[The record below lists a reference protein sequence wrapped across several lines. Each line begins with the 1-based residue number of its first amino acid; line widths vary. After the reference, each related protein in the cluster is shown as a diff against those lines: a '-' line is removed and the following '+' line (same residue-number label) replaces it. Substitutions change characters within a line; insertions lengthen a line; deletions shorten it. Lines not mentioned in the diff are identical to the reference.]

1 VGQEFLVEISDGG
14 SESSGETGAMAT
26 QAAVSGSRWRALG
39 ALLRPDVWRWV
50 GLGVLVAIGSALT
63 IAGPLVV
70 RRIVDTATEGTTTAE
85 LARLALV
92 FLAIAAAA
100 QLIAVIVAWLAT
112 VAAWRTTNDLRLTM
126 TRHVLGL
133 DHEFHRTHTPG
144 ELIQRVDGDIT
155 SVSDFLSQVVTK
167 AAGAAMLVGGM
178 VVVLGVID
186 WRLGLGMAVYVAV
199 ALAVIVRTRHRA
211 VAESSDEMGALG
223 RLHGG
228 IEERLT
234 AAEDL
239 RANGAADHVAWR
251 FVEDSEGAL
260 VSAVRRER
268 AFLIMWWFVQSAVAA
283 GWVVALVLGAVL
295 YGAGT
300 ITLGTAFLLFQFV
313 LLVARPLEEVVH
325 ELETVQ
331 KANGAMVRV
340 ADLLAIRPNVLDDG
354 DTSPPAGP
362 LSVAAIGVSFD
373 YGDDRAVLA
382 DVDLH
387 IAAGRSVGI
396 VGRTGSGKTTFS
408 RLVLRLVEP
417 ARGRVELGGV
427 PIADIPLVEL
437 RRRVA
442 LVPQEV
448 ELFAG
453 TVRDNVTLFDDD
465 PSDDAVIDALQRVGL
480 GALADGG
487 IDRQLGAAG
496 AGLSA
501 GEAQLLALARVWLRD
516 PDIVVLDEATARVDP
531 ETERRLEAAVVEL
544 MRGRTTLVIAHRLST
559 LRSVDEIIVFDHGRV
574 VEHGDRSDLVGDDDS
589 RFARLLALALDSE
602 TPRAEVTP

>member
-1 VGQEFLVEISDGG
+1 V
-14 SESSGETGAMAT
+14 TT
-26 QAAVSGSRWRALG
+26 QTGSRWRALG
-39 ALLRPDVWRWV
+39 ALLRPDAWRWA
-50 GLGVLVAIGSALT
+50 GLGALVAMASALT

-70 RRIVDTATEGTTTAE
+70 RRIVDDASAGATTGEIT
-85 LARLALV
+85 RLAVV
-92 FLAIAAAA
+92 FLAIAATA
-100 QLIAVIVAWLAT
+100 QLLGVVVAWVAT

-155 SVSDFLSQVVTK
+155 SVSEFLGQVVTK

-178 VVVLGVID
+178 VIVLSVID
-186 WRLGLGMAVYVAV
+186 WRLGLGMAVYVAF
-199 ALAVIVRTRHRA
+199 ALAVIVATRHRA
-211 VAESSDEMGALG
+211 ISESSDEMGALG
-223 RLHGG
+223 RLYGG

-268 AFLIMWWFVQSAVAA
+268 AFLVMWWFVQGAVAA
-283 GWVVALVLGAVL
+283 GWVFALVVGALL
-295 YGAGT
+295 YDRGT
-300 ITLGTAFLLFQFV
+300 ISLGTAFLLFQFV

-340 ADLLAIRPNVLDDG
+340 AELMAVEPKVLDEG
-354 DTSPPAGP
+354 MTSPPAGP
-362 LSVAAIGVSFD
+362 LAVTAAAVQFD
-373 YGDDRAVLA
+373 YGDDRPVLR
-382 DVDLH
+382 DVDIR

-417 ARGRVELGGV
+417 TSGHVALNGV
-427 PIADIPLVEL
+427 PIAEIPVSEL

-453 TVRDNVTLFDDD
+453 TLRDNVTLFDDGR
-465 PSDDAVIDALQRVGL
+465 SDAEVVDALERAGL
-480 GALADGG
+480 GVLAAAG
-487 IDRQLGAAG
+487 IDRRLGAGG

-516 PDIVVLDEATARVDP
+516 PDLVVLDEATARVDP
-531 ETERRLEAAVVEL
+531 DTERRLEAAVVEL

-559 LRSVDEIIVFDHGRV
+559 LQSVDEIVVFDDGRI
-574 VEHGDRSDLVGDDDS
+574 VEHGDRVDLVGDDAS
-589 RFARLLALALDSE
+589 RFARLLAIAHDE
-602 TPRAEVTP
+602 TPERATEVTS

>member
-1 VGQEFLVEISDGG
+1 M
-14 SESSGETGAMAT
+14 TT
-26 QAAVSGSRWRALG
+26 QAGVTGSRWRALG

-50 GLGVLVAIGSALT
+50 GLGALVAIGSALT

-70 RRIVDTATEGTTTAE
+70 RRVVDTAADGTTAGEIT
-85 LARLALV
+85 RLALV
-92 FLAIAAAA
+92 FLAIAAGA
-100 QLIAVIVAWLAT
+100 QFIAVVVAWLAT

-167 AAGAAMLVGGM
+167 AAGAAMLVSGM

-186 WRLGLGMAVYVAV
+186 WRLGLGMAVYVGL

-211 VAESSDEMGALG
+211 VSESSDEMGALG
-223 RLHGG
+223 RLYGG

-239 RANGAADHVAWR
+239 RSNGAADHVAWR

-268 AFLIMWWFVQSAVAA
+268 AFLAMWWFVQGAVAA
-283 GWVVALVLGAVL
+283 GWVLSLVLGAALVA
-295 YGAGT
+295 AGT
-300 ITLGTAFLLFQFV
+300 ITIGTAFLLFQFV

-340 ADLLAIRPNVLDDG
+340 ADLLAIRPNVIDDG
-354 DTSPPAGP
+354 TTSPAPGP
-362 LSVAAIGVSFD
+362 LSITATDVDFD
-373 YGDDRAVLA
+373 YGDDRPVLA
-382 DVDLH
+382 AVDLH
-387 IAAGRSVGI
+387 IGAGRSVGI

-417 ARGRVELGGV
+417 TGGQLSLGDV
-427 PIADIPLVEL
+427 PVADIPLVEL
-437 RRRVA
+437 RHRVA

-453 TVRDNVTLFDDD
+453 TLRDNVTLFDDEATD
-465 PSDDAVIDALQRVGL
+465 AAVIDALERVGL
-480 GALADGG
+480 GALAAGG
-487 IDRQLGAAG
+487 IERELGAAG

-531 ETERRLEAAVVEL
+531 ETERRLEAAIVEL

-559 LRSVDEIIVFDHGRV
+559 LRSVDQIVVFDHGRV
-574 VEHGDRSDLVGDDDS
+574 VEHGDRTDLVGDDDS

-602 TPRAEVTP
+602 SDEADAIDATTRSEVTS

>member
-1 VGQEFLVEISDGG
+1 M
-14 SESSGETGAMAT
+14 TT
-26 QAAVSGSRWRALG
+26 QTGSRWRALG
-39 ALLRPDVWRWV
+39 ALLRPDAWRWA
-50 GLGVLVAIGSALT
+50 GLGALVAMASALT

-70 RRIVDTATEGTTTAE
+70 RRIVDDASAGATTGEIT
-85 LARLALV
+85 RLAVV
-92 FLAIAAAA
+92 FLAIAATA
-100 QLIAVIVAWLAT
+100 QLLGVVVAWVAT

-155 SVSDFLSQVVTK
+155 SVSEFLGQVVTK

-178 VVVLGVID
+178 VIVLSVID
-186 WRLGLGMAVYVAV
+186 WRLGLGMAVYVAF
-199 ALAVIVRTRHRA
+199 ALAVIVATRHRA
-211 VAESSDEMGALG
+211 ISESSDEMGALG
-223 RLHGG
+223 RLYGG

-268 AFLIMWWFVQSAVAA
+268 AFLVMWWFVQGAVAA
-283 GWVVALVLGAVL
+283 GWVFALVVGALL
-295 YGAGT
+295 YDRGT
-300 ITLGTAFLLFQFV
+300 ISLGTAFLLFQFV

-340 ADLLAIRPNVLDDG
+340 AELMAVEPKVLDEG
-354 DTSPPAGP
+354 TTSPPAGP
-362 LSVAAIGVSFD
+362 LAVTAAAVQFD
-373 YGDDRAVLA
+373 YGDDRPVLR
-382 DVDLH
+382 DVDIR

-417 ARGRVELGGV
+417 TSGHVALNGV
-427 PIADIPLVEL
+427 PIAEIPVSEL

-453 TVRDNVTLFDDD
+453 TLRDNVTLFDDGR
-465 PSDDAVIDALQRVGL
+465 SDAEVVDALERAGL
-480 GALADGG
+480 GVLAAAG
-487 IDRQLGAAG
+487 IDRRLGAGG

-516 PDIVVLDEATARVDP
+516 PDLVVLDEATARVDP
-531 ETERRLEAAVVEL
+531 DTERRLEAAVVEL

-559 LRSVDEIIVFDHGRV
+559 LQSVDEIVVFDDGRI
-574 VEHGDRSDLVGDDDS
+574 VEHGDRVDLVGDDAS
-589 RFARLLALALDSE
+589 RFARLLAIAHDE
-602 TPRAEVTP
+602 TPERATEVTS